1 MSKLYKTARGKLID
15 IDKIKLSNENALT
28 VGNMKTNAKGDLLGA
43 DNQVIASRNQI
54 MDQVF
59 AVEGASV
66 ASYSPNDPANFD
78 RRQKLI
84 EASNARELSDLTN
97 NLIIPM
103 TPNDNDSATAV
114 PAPRG
119 SLASSVAPATTVTQK
134 PEPTLKAQAK
144 SNGPSRI

>member
-15 IDKIKLSNENALT
+15 IDKIKLSNENTLT
-28 VGNMKTNAKGDLLGA
+28 VGNMKTNANGDLLGA
-43 DNQVIASRNQI
+43 NNQVIASRNQI

-59 AVEGASV
+59 AVESASP

-84 EASNARELSDLTN
+84 EANNARELSDLAN
-97 NLIIPM
+97 NLIVPVVPEDKTPAVIP
-103 TPNDNDSATAV
+103 AA
-114 PAPRG
+114 RG
-119 SLASSVAPATTVTQK
+119 SLASSVASATTVTQK
-134 PEPTLKAQAK
+134 PELTPQQQKK